1 VIIFFVLRFDGDG
14 AFCNPEL
21 MALALELE
29 SILTTVSAICLVLV
43 TATDTI
49 LDFLNFAF
57 NFALRCLVVAIFESS
72 SLFASDFEGTADSSS
87 FLPLLLMLF
96 CLCNFGRGLEAD
108 GASLEAC
115 VGLEAVNLSS
125 TALRCASTL
134 CDS

>member
-21 MALALELE
+21 TAFVLEVE

-43 TATDTI
+43 TATDTM
-49 LDFLNFAF
+49 LDFLNLAF
-57 NFALRCLVVAIFESS
+57 NFALRCLVVEIFESS
-72 SLFASDFEGTADSSS
+72 SLFASDFDGTMDSSS
-87 FLPLLLMLF
+87 FLTLLFMLF
-96 CLCNFGRGLEAD
+96 CLCSFGLGFEAD
-108 GASLEAC
+108 GASLVVC
-115 VGLEAVNLSS
+115 VGLDGVNLSS